1 MWTLN
6 WCYQHIVCWN
16 GTSVIYNIYW
26 SSSVLNV
33 DHVRI
38 GIAIRLQQQPL
49 CWSVQLH
56 FDCFKYSSI
65 QWSISDTRI
74 NQFNYSGQVLGR
86 TSEVRSWLGRENIHA
101 GHNIS
106 IFGTR
111 GTPSS
116 SCQIVHQ
123 IPSPRTGTVMNN
135 KDTRAKT
142 RATWVVLDI

>member
-1 MWTLN
+1 MWTLISLL
-6 WCYQHIVCWN
+6 CYILRYSILW
-16 GTSVIYNIYW
+16 T
-26 SSSVLNV
+26 SSVLNV
-33 DHVRI
+33 DHVSI
-38 GIAIRLQQQPL
+38 GRAIRLQQQPL